1 MLTPSA
7 CKKQLGANMN
17 EQPRA
22 LLCVLTAVLN
32 CTRRGDSSVTSWK
45 GEKKIVGFSKKKKK
59 INLVRYHFLI
69 LLRFLLKLTT
79 SMAFTGLWSGMFGC
93 WVPQAAHGWGSA
105 LTTMEGLNWLKAA
118 RVFL

>member
-32 CTRRGDSSVTSWK
+32 YTRRGDSSVTSWK
-45 GEKKIVGFSKKKKK
+45 GEKKIVGFSKRKL
-59 INLVRYHFLI
+59 NLVWYHFLN

-79 SMAFTGLWSGMFGC
+79 SVALTGLWSEMFGC
-93 WVPQAAHGWGSA
+93 WVPQASS
-105 LTTMEGLNWLKAA
+105 
-118 RVFL
+118 